1 MPTGGTAIIV
11 VGGDAPDPRVRSRLP
26 HGRVIAADS
35 GLDHARTLGLSVD
48 LVVGDLDSVSAG
60 AIGAARAAGV
70 PVHQHP
76 VDKDATDT
84 ELALIAALTG
94 RPRRIVLV
102 SGGGDRLD
110 HWLATLGGLGHR
122 RMKGVERI
130 EAWVGPALVMVVHG
144 PGRCELAGRPGEVVT
159 LLTLCGDCCGVTTE
173 GLRWALD
180 GATLECGTSRGVS
193 NEMAGAAAAVSVDQG
208 VLFVITPDALGGGS

>member
-1 MPTGGTAIIV
+1 MPEGGTAIIV
-11 VGGDAPDPRVRSRLP
+11 VGGAPPDPRVRSCLP
-26 HGRVIAADS
+26 AGRVIAADS
-35 GLDHARTLGLSVD
+35 GLDHARTLGLGVD

-102 SGGGDRLD
+102 SGEGDRLD
-110 HWLATLGGLGHR
+110 HWLATLGVLGHR
-122 RMKGVERI
+122 RMRAVETI
-130 EAWVGPALVMVVHG
+130 EAWMGPAHVLVVHG
-144 PGRCELAGRPGEVVT
+144 PGECTITGRPDEIVT
-159 LLTLCGDCCGVTTE
+159 LLAMSDECCGVRTE

-180 GATLECGTSRGVS
+180 DATLERGTSRGVS
-193 NEMAGAAAAVSVDQG
+193 NQVVGGSARVSLDAG
-208 VLFVITPDALGGGS
+208 VLFVIAPDALGGGG

>member
-1 MPTGGTAIIV
+1 MPEGGTAIIV
-11 VGGDAPDPRVRSRLP
+11 VGGAPPDPRVRSRLP
-26 HGRVIAADS
+26 AGRVIAADS
-35 GLDHARTLGLSVD
+35 GLDQARSLGLPVD

-60 AIGAARAAGV
+60 ALGAARAAGV

-110 HWLATLGGLGHR
+110 HWLATLAGLGHR
-122 RMKGVERI
+122 RMEGVERI
-130 EAWVGPALVMVVHG
+130 EAWVGPAFLVVVHG
-144 PGRCELAGRPGEVVT
+144 PGRCELAGRPGEVVS
-159 LLTLCGDCCGVTTE
+159 LLALSGDCRGVSTQ
-173 GLRWALD
+173 GLRWVLD
-180 GATLECGTSRGVS
+180 GATLERGTSRGVS
-193 NEMAGAAAAVSVDQG
+193 NELAGTSAVVTVDQG
-208 VLFVITPDALGGGS
+208 VLFVIEPDALGGGS